1 MLLSNKKKKLK
12 EIIKGKDRE
21 KIKILIK
28 GDLLLKNI

>member
-21 KIKILIK
+21 KIKILLK